1 MRKKTH
7 KKLALDLHEES
18 SDLIYLF
25 CKCKQ
30 LFLEKKT
37 QRETVIQAK
46 AKTKSTGRMN
56 VSFDT
61 NRHKTIVSLLVL
73 YL

>member
-37 QRETVIQAK
+37 RREMFHYWFCVCDI
-46 AKTKSTGRMN
+46 
-56 VSFDT
+56 
-61 NRHKTIVSLLVL
+61 SLEFGYVFCGVRLSHIENISH
-73 YL
+73 